1 MAKIAKNV
9 KTEDRGQKTAIRRPS
24 SVARAVAPAIPSGR
38 AGLVAKARQVIQREA
53 QAVQALAGQLD
64 EDLARIVELMLNC
77 RGRILVTGE
86 GTSHAIAQRFAH
98 LLACCGC
105 PALSISA
112 ADCLHGGAGAIVD
125 QDVVFF
131 ISKGGHSR
139 HINNLAEIARQRGA
153 KVIALTENPRSPLA
167 RISDAVY
174 KIKAVGDVDP
184 YGMIAT
190 GSSLV
195 NAAACD
201 ALCVLL
207 LELKGYTKEQFA
219 KTHPEGAVGKKLA
232 RRELRELSGKKKGRS
247 TQTNLVP
254 SPVPSKVEG
263 AVEGTD

>member
-1 MAKIAKNV
+1 MAKIAK
-9 KTEDRGQKTAIRRPS
+9 TDPCFRRGEPVPAKARIS
-24 SVARAVAPAIPSGR
+24 ANARAVAPAIPSGR
-38 AGLVAKARQVIQREA
+38 AGLVAKARRVIQREA
-53 QAVQALAGQLD
+53 QAVQALAEQLD
-64 EDLARIVELMLNC
+64 EDLARIVELMLDC

-167 RISDAVY
+167 KISDALY
-174 KIKAVGDVDP
+174 KIKALGDVDP

-232 RRELRELSGKKKGRS
+232 RRELRELSSLRRPRGSGKKKGRS
-247 TQTNLVP
+247 RQTN
-254 SPVPSKVEG
+254 
-263 AVEGTD
+263 TD

>member
-1 MAKIAKNV
+1 
-9 KTEDRGQKTAIRRPS
+9 
-24 SVARAVAPAIPSGR
+24 
-38 AGLVAKARQVIQREA
+38 
-53 QAVQALAGQLD
+53 LD

-167 RISDAVY
+167 KISDAVY

-247 TQTNLVP
+247 PQ
-254 SPVPSKVEG
+254 SPF
-263 AVEGTD
+263 